1 MEFLGKVDLLVLV
14 ERVREEYCT
23 TDAVMVAAT
32 RACPHAGCDA
42 QLRQDYT
49 DIANTLIANKNLRE
63 LVAQATL

>member
-1 MEFLGKVDLLVLV
+1 LYRQQLHL
-14 ERVREEYCT
+14 
-23 TDAVMVAAT
+23 
-32 RACPHAGCDA
+32 P